1 MLNAILAQGL
11 GGLFMA
17 GGLYAGAAVL
27 CEVNTFEDIRTSVSA
42 SGSETPILLGIAMFI
57 GYSVRNKGPP
67 LVAIPGAMIGGALVT
82 GSIVAAWEHAGG
94 YMRLHQH
101 TNEQKRK
108 HIAGLALAGAL
119 AAAAGTAADRIN
131 LTGKV
136 PIGIVLTGEAPS
148 MEYDLD

>member
-1 MLNAILAQGL
+1 MLTTIVAQGL

-27 CEVNTFEDIRTSVSA
+27 CEVNTFHDIQTSISA
-42 SGSETPILLGIAMFI
+42 SGSETPILLGIAGFI

-67 LVAIPGAMIGGALVT
+67 LIAIPGAMIGGALTT
-82 GSIVAAWEHAGG
+82 GAIIAAWEYAGG

-108 HIAGLALAGAL
+108 HTAGLALAGAL
-119 AAAAGTAADRIN
+119 AAAAGTAAERIN
-131 LTGKV
+131 LTGRV
-136 PIGIVLTGEAPS
+136 PMQTVLTGDAPG
-148 MEYDLD
+148 MYDLD